1 MKILITGA
9 TGLFGSY
16 LSKKFMEEGEIF
28 ALKRASRSKGLLEN
42 SDFGITWVEG
52 DILDPL
58 SLEEAMEEVDMV
70 IHSAGMVS
78 FHPGDE
84 EKLRTINVTGT
95 ANVVNAMLAKGVKKL
110 IHISSV
116 SALGRTAEAKVCDEN
131 TPWVESKLNTPYAI
145 SKYQGELEVWRG
157 VQEGL
162 DALVILPTV
171 ILGKIHDERSST
183 QIYNYVLEESKFY
196 PAGSVNFIDIRD
208 AVEITHQLYKKNL
221 WGEKFIL
228 NNSAVLFKDF
238 FETMAKVFGKKAPFK
253 KVRPYQVKLAVFF
266 VWIGRFLGLTKNPLN
281 KQTAMLAQLSITMGN
296 HKVQQEIQFRYHTL
310 EDSFKWALSNEK

>member
-16 LSKKFMEEGEIF
+16 LSKKFMEEGEIL
-28 ALKRASRSKGLLEN
+28 ALKREHRSKGLLEN
-42 SDFGITWVEG
+42 SDSGITWVEG

-58 SLEEAMEEVDMV
+58 SLEEAMENVDMV

-78 FHPGDE
+78 FNPGDE
-84 EKLRTINVTGT
+84 IKLRSINVTGT

-116 SALGRTAEAKVCDEN
+116 SALGRTAEAKVSDEN

-145 SKYQGELEVWRG
+145 SKYQAELEVWRG

-162 DALVILPTV
+162 DALVILPTI
-171 ILGKIHDERSST
+171 ILGKVSDDRSST
-183 QIYNYVLEESKFY
+183 QIYHYVLEESKFY

-228 NNSAVLFKDF
+228 NNSAVMYQHF
-238 FETMAKVFGKKAPFK
+238 FETMAKVFGKKAPSK
-253 KVRPYQVKLAVFF
+253 KVSPVQIKLAIFF
-266 VWIGRFLGLTKNPLN
+266 IWIGRSLGLTKNPLN
-281 KQTAMLAQLSITMGN
+281 KQTAMLSQLSITMDN
-296 HKVQQEIQFRYHTL
+296 HKVQQEIHFKYRTL

>member
-16 LSKKFMEEGEIF
+16 LSKKFIGEGEIF
-28 ALKRASRSKGLLEN
+28 AIKRSNRSKGLLEN
-42 SDFGITWVEG
+42 SDSGITWLEG

-58 SLEEAMEEVDMV
+58 SLEEAMEKVDLV

-78 FHPGDE
+78 FNPGDE
-84 EKLRTINVTGT
+84 SELMKINVTGT

-116 SALGRTAEAKVCDEN
+116 SALGRTAEAKVSDEN
-131 TPWVESKLNTPYAI
+131 TTWVESKLNTSYAI
-145 SKYQGELEVWRG
+145 SKYQAELEVWRG

-162 DALVILPTV
+162 EALVILPTI
-171 ILGKIHDERSST
+171 ILGKVSDDRSST
-183 QIYNYVLEESKFY
+183 QIFHYVLEESKFY
-196 PAGSVNFIDIRD
+196 PAGTVNFIDVRD
-208 AVEITHQLYKKNL
+208 AVEMTYQLYKKNL

-228 NNSAVLFKDF
+228 NNSAVQYKYF

-253 KVRPYQVKLAVFF
+253 KITPIQINFAIFF
-266 VWIGRFLGLTKNPLN
+266 IGIGRALGLTKNPLN
-281 KQTAMLAQLSITMGN
+281 KQTAMLSQLSITMDN
-296 HKVQQEIQFRYHTL
+296 KKVQKEINFRFRTL
-310 EDSFKWALSNEK
+310 EESFEWAISNEK